1 MHGWLKPG
9 AAAPTFR
16 ACILSGPPVGLDR
29 QEERIMATQAVT
41 LPKLPNLTHLATDP
55 ALVVPFV
62 VNNILHVLGAAAI
75 LVIGFWLAGKADYLV
90 GRALRKSK
98 HVDEMLRGF
107 FSSIAR
113 YFVLTVTVLAVLS
126 QFGIQTTSLVAV
138 IGAASLAIGLALQG
152 TLSNLAAGVML
163 LIFRPFRIGNSV
175 TVGGNTGTVK
185 ALSLFW
191 TEIVTDANVQV
202 IIPNGSVWGQPIK
215 NMSAYAAPVPTAELR
230 MPAPPGLPLN
240 AAREKILEIVKETPK
255 VLATPAPNVLL
266 DRGGTDNAIQLV
278 ATFAPDG
285 DVASQVKS
293 DILRAV
299 EERLDMPAK
308 APQPVLA

>member
-1 MHGWLKPG
+1 M
-9 AAAPTFR
+9 
-16 ACILSGPPVGLDR
+16 
-29 QEERIMATQAVT
+29 
-41 LPKLPNLTHLATDP
+41 
-55 ALVVPFV
+55 
-62 VNNILHVLGAAAI
+62 
-75 LVIGFWLAGKADYLV
+75 
-90 GRALRKSK
+90 
-98 HVDEMLRGF
+98 
-107 FSSIAR
+107 
-113 YFVLTVTVLAVLS
+113 VTVLAVLS

-215 NMSAYAAPVPTAELR
+215 NMSAYTTPVPTAELR
-230 MPAPPGLPLN
+230 MPVPEGLPLIE
-240 AAREKILEIVKETPK
+240 AREKILAIVEATPRI
-255 VLATPAPNVLL
+255 LPAPAPNVLL
-266 DRGGTDNAIQLV
+266 DRGGTDNAMQLV

-285 DVASQVKS
+285 DVAGQVKS
-293 DILRAV
+293 DILTAV
-299 EERLDMPAK
+299 NEQLETRRRTLPEMAE
-308 APQPVLA
+308 AV